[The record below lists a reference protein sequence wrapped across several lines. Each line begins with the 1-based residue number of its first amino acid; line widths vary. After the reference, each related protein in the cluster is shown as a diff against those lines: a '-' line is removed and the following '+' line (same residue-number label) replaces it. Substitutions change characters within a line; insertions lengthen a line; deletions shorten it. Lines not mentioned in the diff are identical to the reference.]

1 MKKILLAGFAG
12 LCVFGFLI
20 VNANSSGVPYSPGRS
35 FTDAL
40 LGDTTAPKKDTAKK
54 EFSKLT
60 PGNHALVDTTA
71 PKKDT
76 AKKEEFAFGN
86 LTSAD
91 TTAPKKDTA
100 KLVAYAR

>member
-20 VNANSSGVPYSPGRS
+20 VNANSSGVSYPPRQS

-54 EFSKLT
+54 EFSKLA

-76 AKKEEFAFGN
+76 AK
-86 LTSAD
+86 
-91 TTAPKKDTA
+91 
-100 KLVAYAR
+100 LVAYAR

>member
-20 VNANSSGVPYSPGRS
+20 VSANSSAVPYSSRQS
-35 FTDAL
+35 LSLTDAL
-40 LGDTTAPKKDTAKK
+40 LGDTTAPKPDTTKK

-60 PGNHALVDTTA
+60 FNNRTL
-71 PKKDT
+71 
-76 AKKEEFAFGN
+76 
-86 LTSAD
+86 AD
-91 TTAPKKDTA
+91 TTAPKPDTA